1 MAPKPTQKETE
12 NDKEKEKDSDAEAEE
27 SESDV
32 PDGECAECG
41 QVFNTPDEEK
51 HEAIDVRHF
60 TETKDSTFC
69 DIYQDWE
76 GKWMAIADYINEKVT
91 DPAQKKK
98 LRTHA
103 QKKNYCEKAP
113 W

>member
-1 MAPKPTQKETE
+1 
-12 NDKEKEKDSDAEAEE
+12 
-27 SESDV
+27 
-32 PDGECAECG
+32 
-41 QVFNTPDEEK
+41 
-51 HEAIDVRHF
+51 
-60 TETKDSTFC
+60 
-69 DIYQDWE
+69 
-76 GKWMAIADYINEKVT
+76 MAIADYINEKVT

>member
-41 QVFNTPDEEK
+41 QVFNTPDEDK
-51 HEAIDVRHF
+51 CVCVRVWVGGGLLQCFFGHVVKFTHRGITSLPLHF
-60 TETKDSTFC
+60 AGQSSWPSSTHGC
-69 DIYQDWE
+69 CHQRD
-76 GKWMAIADYINEKVT
+76 
-91 DPAQKKK
+91 
-98 LRTHA
+98 R
-103 QKKNYCEKAP
+103 
-113 W
+113 